1 MLPDIKHGDPKLGNP
16 AHDQIVGIVSFG
28 NDCCRRMKEGSVSTQ
43 VNRFLP
49 WLFRTIGIAT
59 CNIKVVMNVMDSTV
73 FNCIASA

>member
-28 NDCCRRMKEGSVSTQ
+28 NDCCRRMEEGSVSTQ

-49 WLFRTIGIAT
+49 WLFKTIGIAT

-73 FNCIASA
+73 FNCIA